1 MAYWKP
7 IVILISAFLLLA
19 VAALLY
25 LPQMNHKTPAQ
36 LDAGDNPDTSE
47 VSSDEKPEFVHLGE
61 FLINLNGEDR
71 PQFLKTS
78 ISLKLGRPGYLESI
92 EASIPEIRH
101 HVNVLLQTLTATELA
116 THEGKLLLAERI
128 KEHTERVMGY
138 RKSTGTSGAG
148 MKKSIIAD
156 VLFTSFIIQ
165 H

>member
-1 MAYWKP
+1 MTYWKP
-7 IVILISAFLLLA
+7 IVILISALLLLA

-25 LPQMNHKTPAQ
+25 LPQMNHKTPAH
-36 LDAGDNPDTSE
+36 LNAGDNPDTSE

-78 ISLKLGRPGYLESI
+78 ISLKLGKPGYIESI

-101 HVNVLLQTLTATELA
+101 HVNMLLQTLTATELS
-116 THEGKLLLAERI
+116 THEGKQLLAKQI
-128 KEHTERVMGY
+128 KEHTEHVMGY
-138 RKSTGTSGAG
+138 RKATETSG

>member
-1 MAYWKP
+1 MAYWKT

-25 LPQMNHKTPAQ
+25 LPQLNHKTPDQ
-36 LDAGDNPDTSE
+36 LDAGANPDT
-47 VSSDEKPEFVHLGE
+47 SDEKPEFAPLGE
-61 FLINLNGEDR
+61 FLINLNGEGR

-78 ISLKLGRPGYLESI
+78 ISLKLARSGYLESI
-92 EASIPEIRH
+92 EANLPEIRH
-101 HVNVLLQTLTATELA
+101 HVNMLLQTLTATELS
-116 THEGKLLLAERI
+116 THEGKQLLAEQI

-138 RKSTGTSGAG
+138 RKSTSATG